1 MQRVRLKSI
10 AGNLSWRQRLRD
22 GRCAP
27 ANEGASLRV
36 FFHLCDHAEF
46 LLDQQGME
54 MDVAEVP
61 ALALKAAREIVADD
75 ALTGSINMGYSLEVR
90 DQAGKGIHTL
100 YFKDAVRIVG
110 LE

>member
-1 MQRVRLKSI
+1 MPK
-10 AGNLSWRQRLRD
+10 
-22 GRCAP
+22 
-27 ANEGASLRV
+27 V

-46 LLDQQGME
+46 LLDEQGM
-54 MDVAEVP
+54 DLDLGEVP

-75 ALTGSINMGYSLEVR
+75 ALTGCINMGYSLEAR
-90 DQAGKGIHTL
+90 DEAGKAVHTL